1 MTGENRDL
9 PDLEWAELRGFA
21 RSVVEVE
28 WLLVALAL
36 VYAWFADFAAGGPVL
51 YIAFV
56 AAFAASILL
65 LRYTPMAR
73 RLPRVLIGLE
83 LGLMT
88 LFVTAV
94 SWQTGGIDSPLINLY
109 LLPLVTSA
117 LVFGRYTTVWLFVA
131 LIACLFVLM
140 AVSRGEAEGREFAAL
155 FTRLA
160 PMALVTVLTMLLAE
174 NIRVS
179 RERIRRLSEQDPL
192 TEQFNLRAFSRRLE
206 EVHRRAGEAGEHY
219 ALIVVDVD
227 ELRQINEAFGHEAG
241 NRALLLVVKAVRRCA
256 RRVDI
261 LARLGG
267 DEFILLAPGLDR
279 SQAGK
284 LMLRIRNSVHATTF
298 SVGRRIIRV
307 GASLG
312 AAIYPEDGDD
322 PWELVGLADRNLVRE
337 RADRQRLEAAKRP
350 SGYPG

>member
-1 MTGENRDL
+1 
-9 PDLEWAELRGFA
+9 
-21 RSVVEVE
+21 
-28 WLLVALAL
+28 
-36 VYAWFADFAAGGPVL
+36 
-51 YIAFV
+51 
-56 AAFAASILL
+56 
-65 LRYTPMAR
+65 
-73 RLPRVLIGLE
+73 
-83 LGLMT
+83 
-88 LFVTAV
+88 
-94 SWQTGGIDSPLINLY
+94 
-109 LLPLVTSA
+109 
-117 LVFGRYTTVWLFVA
+117 GRYTTVWLFVA

-227 ELRQINEAFGHEAG
+227 ELR
-241 NRALLLVVKAVRRCA
+241 
-256 RRVDI
+256 RVDI